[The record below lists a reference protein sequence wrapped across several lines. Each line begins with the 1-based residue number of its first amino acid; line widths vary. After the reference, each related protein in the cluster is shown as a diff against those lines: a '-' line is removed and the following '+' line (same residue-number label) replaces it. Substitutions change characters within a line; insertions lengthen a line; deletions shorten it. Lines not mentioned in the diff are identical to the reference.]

1 MKKIILLFFIS
12 LFTGSFFANPTIST
26 IDHSLWDALLKKHVS
41 AGGNVNYD
49 GFKSSQAELDSY
61 LTLLKENVPSST
73 WSKEETMAYWINA
86 YNAFTIKLIL
96 NHSPIN
102 SIMKINNGKAWD
114 LVFIKIGGKE
124 YSLNNIEHDILRAKY
139 KDPRIHFA
147 VNCAS
152 VSCPKLRNR
161 AFTATGLN
169 QQLEEMSRSFV
180 NNSSK
185 NSISSDHI
193 VVSQLF
199 NWYKGDFT
207 MQGSVIDF
215 LNKYSKTKIN
225 SDASIQFKE
234 YNWNLNK

>member
-1 MKKIILLFFIS
+1 MKKIYS
-12 LFTGSFFANPTIST
+12 LFCLSLFVLVINANPSSL
-26 IDHSLWDALLKKHVS
+26 DHSKWDALLKKNVS
-41 AGGNVNYD
+41 SNGNVNYD
-49 GFKSSQAELDSY
+49 GFKSSESELDSY
-61 LTLLKENVPSST
+61 LTLLKENAPSSD

-96 NHSPIN
+96 NHYPTS
-102 SIMKINNGKAWD
+102 SIMTINDGKAWD
-114 LVFIKIGGKE
+114 LVFIEIGGEE

-152 VSCPKLRNR
+152 VSCPRLRNG
-161 AFTATGLN
+161 AFTAAGLN
-169 QQLEEMSRSFV
+169 NQMEEMSVSFI

-185 NSISSDHI
+185 NSLSYDHV

-207 MQGSVIDF
+207 MNGSIIDF
-215 LNKYSKTKIN
+215 LNKYSKTKISSN
-225 SDASIQFKE
+225 ASIQFKD